1 MKTVLDMISEHI
13 RSLGAYVPGKTIRK
27 AQRESG
33 ITMLKLASNEIPLGP
48 SPLAVEAMQ
57 TAAADVNLYADNDA
71 TELRTQLASRHDL
84 LPEQIFIAD
93 GSNAL
98 LDIICRTLLAP
109 GLNCISSER
118 SFISYPLFTR
128 AAYGTYAA
136 VPTIDDGYDLDAIA
150 AVINDDTR
158 IVVLANPNNP
168 TGTMFD
174 ADATEAFLRK
184 MPEHV
189 LVVFDEAYYEY
200 GQYFAALGGVTYSR
214 SLDYVRSGRRLNVVV
229 LRTFSKIYGLA
240 GVRLGYACGY
250 PELLQYF
257 ARLRTAF
264 SVSAISEAA
273 GLGAIRDDE
282 HIRKT
287 LANNAVGAAW
297 LLKRFSEM
305 GVRAV
310 SPNTNFVYFETE
322 ENAEALAQRM
332 QAEGILVRSLVPWG
346 IPNGVRVTIGTP
358 EQNERF
364 LDTLKRT
371 IHQSV
376 AL

>member
-13 RSLGAYVPGKTIRK
+13 RSLGAYVPGKPIRQ

-33 ITMLKLASNEIPLGP
+33 ITMLKLASNENPLGP
-48 SPLAVEAMQ
+48 SPLAVEAMRA
-57 TAAADVNLYADNDA
+57 AAADVNLYPDNDA

-128 AAYGTYAA
+128 AAYGSYVA

-150 AVINDDTR
+150 AAINDDTR

-184 MPEHV
+184 VPEHV
-189 LVVFDEAYYEY
+189 LVVFDEAYYEF
-200 GQYFAALGGVTYSR
+200 GQYFAALHGVTYSR

-240 GVRLGYACGY
+240 GVRLGYACGH
-250 PELLQYF
+250 PELLQHF

-287 LANNAVGAAW
+287 LANNA
-297 LLKRFSEM
+297 
-305 GVRAV
+305 
-310 SPNTNFVYFETE
+310 
-322 ENAEALAQRM
+322 LARHGCWSVFLSWEC
-332 QAEGILVRSLVPWG
+332 ARSLR
-346 IPNGVRVTIGTP
+346 IPTSFI
-358 EQNERF
+358 
-364 LDTLKRT
+364 LKPTRILT
-371 IHQSV
+371 RWPAACRSKGY
-376 AL
+376 